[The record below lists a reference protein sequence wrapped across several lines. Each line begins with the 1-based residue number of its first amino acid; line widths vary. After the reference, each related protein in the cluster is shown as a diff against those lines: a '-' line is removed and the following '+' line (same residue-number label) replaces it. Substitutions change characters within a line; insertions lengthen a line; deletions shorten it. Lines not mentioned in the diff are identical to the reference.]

1 MKEELTIPKSQR
13 NLLLWLYV
21 LLVVIPPVAF
31 YRGIY
36 RAFDIVKSATFIWL
50 FTIIGTIIAVLVALY
65 PGETKKLKNP
75 IAYTVLAFDVAIV
88 LSTIFSLNPNVSFWG
103 VYERQ
108 LGLIV
113 FLPITWM
120 AFLTMIVVYN
130 RKSLEFLY
138 DVLIYFG
145 TFNALYGILQMLG
158 ADPFWGSGAFGHR
171 AFGFQGNPDFFGP
184 MLVLTAFL
192 TLARSYSYLV
202 NNNKNGA
209 IIYFSMFVAQ
219 LIAVIG
225 SMTRGAWVGF
235 FVGIIAW
242 IIVTGMVITGKNKKI
257 FIRVVSIALIVGIVL
272 FIATGLLLG
281 NKFPVFSR
289 LKTIFVW
296 HDSHG
301 RPIPRLI
308 LWRDTMT
315 LIKDNMKHGRLTG
328 VGIEVFRR
336 NFMPYKSLELSQSE
350 PKVNYDDPH
359 NNYLSV
365 WAKTGIIGILAYL
378 SMFLAALWMAYRY
391 LRTEPSEQ
399 YRIIMAGLVASLLG
413 YAANLLTIFDT
424 LSTALFFY
432 IFLGIIAATYYLED
446 VPEAEREKES
456 INLPIAKGIALIMV
470 IAFVFVGVLGSYN
483 YVNLWKADGYFRTGI
498 SYLNASQSGGKINPQ
513 FLQTAIEYL
522 SKAYNTYPGE
532 SYYSLNLAKAY
543 GSAAYV
549 LKMQGKT
556 VDAEKTYDVAKEIA
570 LSHEKDTWSPENLY
584 MILGFNAY
592 YMDKLNESVKYMEDI
607 FKWDH
612 WFFGAHVST
621 SQIFHIKWQREHQL
635 SDLESSWKHANI
647 ARIVLRFYPT
657 YGLNGFQLTYQEG
670 YSLLTEYLK
679 TATSTN
685 QFNNVLKSSL
695 DALLVYSGYKNPG
708 QYPELYK
715 NLVGT
720 LSASGKLTSTDDIQP
735 RIDVITALA
744 QYQQARDI
752 IENIKKQ
759 VIEEKT
765 RSIEDAKQKQ
775 AIIEDINTNLLKY
788 LSNEQKEQVVNAVKQ
803 IKTALQSLKNIHVPE
818 NFKLTD
824 DSSLSTRL
832 KTFIGYIESYLNKLG
847 SFTQSI
853 QAENITPNQVSTS
866 TNITTSTQATT
877 GTK

>member
-1 MKEELTIPKSQR
+1 MKGLTIPKSQR
-13 NLLLWLYV
+13 NFLLWLYV
-21 LLVVIPPVAF
+21 LLVVIPPVIF

-36 RAFDIVKSATFIWL
+36 RAFDIAKSATFVWL
-50 FTIIGTIIAVLVALY
+50 FTIIGTIIAIMVALY

-75 IAYTVLAFDVAIV
+75 VAYSILAFDVAII
-88 LSTIFSLNPNVSFWG
+88 LSTLFSLNPNVSFWG

-158 ADPFWGSGAFGHR
+158 ADPFWGTGAFGHR

-202 NNNKNGA
+202 SGNRNGA
-209 IIYFSMFVAQ
+209 IAYFTMFVAQ

-235 FVGIIAW
+235 ATGIIVW
-242 IIVTGMVITGKNKKI
+242 IIATGLVITGRNKTL
-257 FIRVVSIALIVGIVL
+257 FMRVVSIAIIVGIIL
-272 FIATGLLLG
+272 FVATGLILG
-281 NKFPVFSR
+281 EKFPVFHR

-296 HDSHG
+296 YTPSG

-308 LWRDTMT
+308 LWRDTLH
-315 LIKDNMKHGRLTG
+315 LITDNMKHGRLTG

-365 WAKTGIIGILAYL
+365 WAKMGIIGILAYI
-378 SMFLAALWMAYRY
+378 SMFLAALWMAYKY
-391 LRTEPSEQ
+391 LKTEPSEN

-446 VPEAEREKES
+446 IPEKDEKQES
-456 INLPIAKGIALIMV
+456 INLTWAKIIALTLV
-470 IAFVFVGVLGSYN
+470 ISFVFVGVLGSYN
-483 YVNLWKADGYFRTGI
+483 YITLWRADGYFRTGI
-498 SYLNASQSGGKINPQ
+498 SYLNASQRNNQINPQ
-513 FLQTAIEYL
+513 LLQTAIDYL
-522 SKAYNTYPGE
+522 AKAYSTYPQE
-532 SYYSLNLAKAY
+532 SYYSLNLSKAY
-543 GSAAYV
+543 GMAAYV
-549 LKMQGKT
+549 LKAQGK
-556 VDAEKTYDVAKEIA
+556 VKDAERTYNLAKQTA
-570 LSHEKDTWSPENLY
+570 LAHEKDTWSPENLY

-592 YMDKLNESVKYMEDI
+592 YLGKWGESVKFMEDI

-612 WFFGAHVST
+612 WFYGAHVST
-621 SQIFHIKWQREHQL
+621 SQIFYIKWQQEHKL
-635 SDLESSWKHANI
+635 NDLASAWKHANI

-657 YGLNGFQLTYQEG
+657 FGLNAFQLTYQQG
-670 YSLLTEYLK
+670 YTLINQYLK
-679 TATSTN
+679 TATHTQDIRST
-685 QFNNVLKSSL
+685 LLSSL
-695 DALLVYSGYKNPG
+695 DALMVYSAYKNPG
-708 QYPELYK
+708 NFVERYDKLIASLTASNVINNTDEISPRIDIIHALYHYQMAK
-715 NLVGT
+715 D
-720 LSASGKLTSTDDIQP
+720 SIEKLQQKIIDAKTQNITDDIK
-735 RIDVITALA
+735 
-744 QYQQARDI
+744 
-752 IENIKKQ
+752 KKQ
-759 VIEEKT
+759 LI
-765 RSIEDAKQKQ
+765 Q
-775 AIIEDINTNLLKY
+775 DIKHNLIKY
-788 LSNEQKEQVVNAVKQ
+788 LNGEDKNNF
-803 IKTALQSLKNIHVPE
+803 IKAIGDIKASLQTLQNMHVPAT
-818 NFKLTD
+818 FKLTD
-824 DSSLSTRL
+824 DSLLAERITSFKNMISNYLSQ
-832 KTFIGYIESYLNKLG
+832 FNDID
-847 SFTQSI
+847 
-853 QAENITPNQVSTS
+853 NIPANS
-866 TNITTSTQATT
+866 TNVTNT
-877 GTK
+877 GT

>member
-1 MKEELTIPKSQR
+1 MKQLEIPKAQR
-13 NLLLWLYV
+13 NFLLWLYV

-75 IAYTVLAFDVAIV
+75 IAYTVLAFDVAII

-145 TFNALYGILQMLG
+145 TFNALYGIMQMLG

-192 TLARSYSYLV
+192 TLARSYAYFTS
-202 NNNKNGA
+202 NNRGKA
-209 IIYFSMFVAQ
+209 ILYFSMFVAQ

-235 FVGIIAW
+235 FAGIVVW
-242 IIVTGMVITGKNKKI
+242 IIVTGMVITGKNKKT
-257 FIRVVSIALIVGIVL
+257 FIKIVSIALIIGIIL
-272 FIATGLLLG
+272 FVATGLLLG

-301 RPIPRLI
+301 KPIPRLI
-308 LWRDTMT
+308 LWRDTLT

-365 WAKTGIIGILAYL
+365 WAKTGIIGILAYI
-378 SMFLAALWMAYRY
+378 SMFLAALIMAYKY
-391 LRTEPSEQ
+391 LKNEPSEQ

-446 VPEAEREKES
+446 VPVAEREQEN
-456 INLPIAKGIALIMV
+456 INLPVAKGIALVMV
-470 IAFVFVGVLGSYN
+470 IAFVLVGVIGSYN
-483 YVNLWKADGYFRTGI
+483 YIQLWRADGYFRTGI
-498 SYLNASQSGGKINPQ
+498 SYLNASQSGGRINPQ
-513 FLQTAIEYL
+513 FLQTAMEYL
-522 SKAYNTYPGE
+522 EKAYDTYPEE

-543 GSAAYV
+543 GTAAYV
-549 LKMQGKT
+549 LKSQGKMK
-556 VDAEKTYDVAKEIA
+556 DAEKTYKLAKEVA

-592 YMDKLNESVKYMEDI
+592 YMDKLGESTQYMENI

-612 WFFGAHVST
+612 WFYGAHVST
-621 SQIFHIKWQREHQL
+621 SQIFYIKWQKEHKL
-635 SDLESSWKHANI
+635 SDLESSWKHANT
-647 ARIVLRFYPT
+647 ARTVLRFYPT

-670 YSLLTEYLK
+670 YMLLTEYLK
-679 TATSTN
+679 TSTTPKN
-685 QFNNVLKSSL
+685 FDNVLKSSL

-708 QYPELYK
+708 EYPNLYK
-715 NLVGT
+715 NLVET
-720 LSASGKLTSTDDIQP
+720 LSASRKLTSTDDIQP
-735 RIDVITALA
+735 RIDIISALA
-744 QYQQARDI
+744 RYQTAKDT

-759 VIEEKT
+759 IVDEKT
-765 RSIEDAKQKQ
+765 KDIKDTKQKQ
-775 AIIEDINTNLLKY
+775 AIINDINTNLLKY
-788 LSNEQKEQVVNAVKQ
+788 LNDDQKDKVVNAVKQ
-803 IKTALQSLKNIHVPE
+803 IKIALQNLKNIHVPD

-824 DSSLSTRL
+824 GSSLSIRQ

-847 SFTQSI
+847 SFTSNI
-853 QAENITPNQVSTS
+853 QAENVTPRPTATATQP
-866 TNITTSTQATT
+866 TTTTQSET
-877 GTK
+877 GTQ